1 MTRRS
6 PTRSDAHAAVM
17 RERQHQQ
24 QQIENLRRRYGSVG
38 PTCPACQ
45 SPLGCRRYYP
55 EFQCRAC
62 GHLFSLTC
70 PRPFDDPLPRRRR
83 ERAVSESEQRR
94 RDLLAVYR
102 RDVFPFNATT
112 RRAMQRKRR
121 R

>member
-38 PTCPACQ
+38 PLCPACQ

-62 GHLFSLTC
+62 GHLFSLTR
-70 PRPFDDPLPRRRR
+70 PRPFDAPLAWTQR
-83 ERAVSESEQRR
+83 VLSESEQRR

-102 RDVFPFNATT
+102 RDCFPYNATT